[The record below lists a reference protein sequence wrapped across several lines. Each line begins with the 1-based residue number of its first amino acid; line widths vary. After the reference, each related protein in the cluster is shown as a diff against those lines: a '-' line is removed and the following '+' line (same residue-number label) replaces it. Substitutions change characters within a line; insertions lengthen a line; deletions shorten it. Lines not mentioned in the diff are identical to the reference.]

1 MSGKRRGLTGRIIGW
16 AVRLVLALVMV
27 PVILVPLYT
36 VVRPVSTL
44 MAWNAVTGAG
54 ADRRWIALDD
64 MAPALVAAVLM
75 REDARYCS
83 HDGVDWD
90 EMRKAMADDFSRGAS
105 TIPMQT
111 IKNVF
116 LWQSRSFVRKAL
128 ELPLAMFADT
138 IWGKRRTMEIY
149 LNVAEWGPG
158 IFGAEAAAQHHF
170 GRSAADI
177 SEMEA
182 ALLAVAL
189 PNPHLRDAGTPSPRH
204 VSLARRAIEGA
215 RASGSYSRCLQASAS
230 V

>member
-1 MSGKRRGLTGRIIGW
+1 MSGKRRGLTGRIVRW
-16 AVRLVLALVMV
+16 AIRAVLTLVMIPIV
-27 PVILVPLYT
+27 LVPLYT
-36 VVRPVSTL
+36 VVPPVSTL
-44 MAWNAVTGAG
+44 MVWSAATGAG
-54 ADRRWIALDD
+54 ADRRWVALDD
-64 MAPALVAAVLM
+64 MAPALVGAVLM

-90 EMRKAMADDFSRGAS
+90 EMRKAIADDFSRGAS

-111 IKNVF
+111 VKNVF

-138 IWGKRRTMEIY
+138 VWGKRRTMEIY

-158 IFGAEAAAQHHF
+158 VFGAEAAAQHHF
-170 GRSAADI
+170 GRSARDL
-177 SEMEA
+177 SEMQA

-189 PNPHLRDAGTPSPRH
+189 PNPHLRDPGAPSPRLAA
-204 VSLARRAIEGA
+204 LARQALRGA
-215 RASGSYSRCLQASAS
+215 RASDAYSRCLQAQAS